1 MFSCEFPTIGKWK
14 NAAET
19 TKREVRVDGLK
30 LGTTYDVRVRA
41 WHGKKLALGKFGR
54 TLFGLGEE
62 NTKTTKVSMKGIK
75 GMRKDAAAACCYVD
89 QDLSQRACY
98 RNLAAAASRGGN

>member
-1 MFSCEFPTIGKWK
+1 MGKWK

-62 NTKTTKVSMKGIK
+62 NTKTTKLSMKGIK
-75 GMRKDAAAACCYVD
+75 GMRKDTAGCLLLCG
-89 QDLSQRACY
+89 
-98 RNLAAAASRGGN
+98 SRPKPTGMLQKFGGGCFARRKLKKMKFG